1 MKLIVL
7 HVTYKEWVEE
17 GGGGLQSIHEEKIL
31 RKKASVSDTR
41 PDKMDGVRRCLE
53 DRRPSFVSYFVSPFL
68 FLYKMGRK

>member
-17 GGGGLQSIHEEKIL
+17 GWGGGGLQSIHEEKIL

-41 PDKMDGVRRCLE
+41 PDKWTGSDAV
-53 DRRPSFVSYFVSPFL
+53 
-68 FLYKMGRK
+68 